1 MPNGYLIVI
10 LHAHLPYV
18 RHPEYERF
26 LEERWF
32 FEAVTETYIPLIKF
46 FDRLRDEGLPFKL
59 TMSISP
65 TRSVAPRLQCLSHM
79 SQMRIAVSS
88 AGQVI
93 GVSITSQPLWP
104 PSSRVRT

>member
-1 MPNGYLIVI
+1 MPNGYLMVI

-46 FDRLRDEGLPFKL
+46 FDRLRDEGAPFRITL
-59 TMSISP
+59 WISP
-65 TRSVAPRLQCLSHM
+65 PWIMVTETTALLV
-79 SQMRIAVSS
+79 
-88 AGQVI
+88 
-93 GVSITSQPLWP
+93 
-104 PSSRVRT
+104 